1 MKENIK
7 ILEDY
12 SKTIELSLN
21 ELKDI
26 FKKINEN
33 KEELKKKIY
42 QLFTKIRTAL
52 NEREDEIYKIID
64 GKFDNLYFKEDLIK
78 QGDKLPIEIKQSLEK
93 GKMIDNEKEEN
104 IKLNQFI
111 NDCINIEK
119 SIENI
124 KDLKQNIEKC
134 NAKNIKINFMPEKK
148 NQNNKFINLISNFGK
163 ITEEI
168 KFIDK
173 HKKKQDKDIK
183 ENKKEKWKN
192 LDFEVKWEDE
202 IKEVDNNQKG
212 YEEKERE
219 DEEKEREDEEKEWEN
234 EDNDWIKNK
243 KGYRNFII
251 YILFKQYF
259 LFNTLF

>member
-1 MKENIK
+1 M
-7 ILEDY
+7 
-12 SKTIELSLN
+12 
-21 ELKDI
+21 
-26 FKKINEN
+26 NEN

-64 GKFDNLYFKEDLIK
+64 DKFDNLYFKEDLIK

-93 GKMIDNEKEEN
+93 GKLIDNEKEEN

-134 NAKNIKINFMPEKK
+134 NAKKIKINFMPEKK
-148 NQNNKFINLISNFGK
+148 DEINKFINIISTFGK

-168 KFIDK
+168 KFIGK
-173 HKKKQDKDIK
+173 HKKNQDKNIK
-183 ENKKEKWKN
+183 ENKKEKWNN

-202 IKEVDNNQKG
+202 IKEVENNEKE
-212 YEEKERE
+212 YEEKEW
-219 DEEKEREDEEKEWEN
+219 EDEEKEWEN
-234 EDNDWIKNK
+234 QDEDWIKSK
-243 KGYRNFII
+243 KGY
-251 YILFKQYF
+251 
-259 LFNTLF
+259 